1 MTADQPPVDEDFLA
15 EQLDG
20 ILDAIRAANTP
31 KAVELEVEARAE
43 RIRGELEPDG
53 VRVEAE

>member
-1 MTADQPPVDEDFLA
+1 MTDDQLPVDEAFLA

-53 VRVEAE
+53 VRLEAE